1 MAVPVPAAVPARAP
15 AMMAALDAHI
25 ALLDADGAFAAGIPP
40 ADLALARRVLV
51 LPRLDVDPGPW
62 TPPVTDNHGG
72 GLALLVDGL
81 VGRHV
86 GLGGRVATQ
95 LLGPGDVFDPWTRP
109 GDELLPH
116 AVRWSAFAPTTI
128 VVLDGR
134 FATAAQRWPALSRT
148 AQARLAALGDRLA
161 IQQAICQLPRV
172 EQRVL
177 PLLWHLAERFG
188 RVASDGV
195 VLDMKLTHRLIGE
208 LVGAQRPTVSLAVAS
223 LLEEGQ
229 LVRRACGTLV
239 LDPESRSALAP
250 SGDPAPLVATAADPV
265 VTGAGVL
272 ERVPALQSEAA

>member
-1 MAVPVPAAVPARAP
+1 
-15 AMMAALDAHI
+15 MMAAVDAHI
-25 ALLDADGAFAAGIPP
+25 ALLDADGGFAAGIPV

-51 LPRLDVDPGPW
+51 LPRLDVDPGRW
-62 TPPVTDNHGG
+62 MPPAADDPRGA
-72 GLALLVDGL
+72 LALLVDGL

-109 GDELLPH
+109 VDELLPR
-116 AVRWSAFAPTTI
+116 AVRWSAFAPAT
-128 VVLDGR
+128 VVLLDGR

-161 IQQAICQLPRV
+161 TDLAICQLPRV

-177 PLLWHLAERFG
+177 ALMWHLAERFG

-223 LLEEGQ
+223 LLEERQ
-229 LVRRACGTLV
+229 LVRRASGTLA
-239 LDPESRSALAP
+239 LHPESRSALAP
-250 SGDPAPLVATAADPV
+250 SGVPAPLVVPTADPAV
-265 VTGAGVL
+265 PPAELV
-272 ERVPALQSEAA
+272 ERVAALQPEAA